1 MIKLLLASIS
11 IFITLFSTTLK
22 GQPLTIS
29 QGIHEQ
35 SFSVELINEDKPVVT
50 FNIERDGLLIVEIKQ
65 QGDFLSER
73 LWIDGTP
80 QLYMDLFGFTEGSDY
95 VSKKVKT
102 GDIVSLE
109 IKSYFKKEINNNIDI
124 VVTIV
129 STEHKSFD
137 EYLVAFNTINLL
149 AKKTKQA
156 YSDSGK
162 NFKNLLEQ
170 TLQLSTQTREV
181 IRNLPFEQLKQNL
194 TFNHAVLLSDI
205 GKRKQSFELFESLRH
220 KKVNRAL
227 TLLTNY
233 YAALLLPDYFE
244 QEELLSI
251 LDKAILSSN
260 DYNSYLYEN
269 ARMDQCTALQ
279 QQASDNTLECFEL
292 IIKEQLL
299 EHAPLKLAVLQS
311 NLAHLSF
318 SKHKYMRSIILGKN
332 SLETLEKIKDNAIL
346 KQSYAKKKA
355 IFEYQQAI
363 RLNSLGLENHALEKI
378 LSSIKV
384 FSKYNQRE
392 FLLNSIIEVG
402 NIYLSNNQG
411 QIAHYLAS
419 FVLSNI
425 TDGLKSDHYHLLEN
439 ALFLAAKSAIYEK
452 KTDAAQEYINQI
464 YKLSSK
470 NSDKQAEYK
479 MAIQFF
485 KYQISKSPKLA
496 KELIELFKESSSS
509 NRKKPKWILRVTQ
522 LLIKTN
528 NVKGASELIA
538 QLNNAKLS
546 FKDEIAFL
554 KYNSQLSLL
563 SKKNEQAIKTVN
575 KAIDRIEIQY
585 RHLDNIGLKRNF
597 YGIFSDVFALK
608 TKILISQYET
618 HKDVNLL
625 YEASQLNF
633 PKIAPLR
640 ENQYDI
646 SSSIERQQIANEL
659 ADLTMNESNTVKIVT
674 KLLAL
679 ENFYNKN
686 LKQKKTNRL
695 TQLQVDN
702 AAARGITLHYVLMSN
717 ESLLFIY
724 QNNKITFHRLPSEE
738 IINSQIKSLFLAIEK
753 RSDSAFTIA
762 QKISEILIP
771 KKLWQSPNVQELT
784 VIGSGLTW
792 QLPFNILPD
801 IQSST
806 WKDKLL
812 IDKFIVKKSLTL
824 KNSSSLLDLP
834 KINILSISDPIFSNN
849 DARAPK
855 INAMLGHSKTLS
867 RLKSSRVETLSLKRS
882 FNNNKIEDISG
893 FSATKSKFIELV
905 NNTSPT
911 LIHIASHSFASSE
924 EYRNAGIFFTA
935 LNRSGEQQDHVLKLQ
950 EIEQLR
956 NNAELVVLSACDSN
970 IGKTTFKSP
979 IDGLAIAFINS
990 GARRVLASQWKVP
1003 SRSTALLMKNFYRH
1017 LSNSKSYSLALR
1029 SASQDVRKQY
1039 QYPARWAGFTITHN
1053 YIGEP
1058 HE

>member
-1 MIKLLLASIS
+1 MIKLLLAATLIC
-11 IFITLFSTTLK
+11 FTLFSTTLK
-22 GQPLTIS
+22 CQPLTIS
-29 QGIHEQ
+29 QDIHEQ
-35 SFSVELINEDKPVVT
+35 AFSVELINEDKPIVT
-50 FNIERDGLLIVEIKQ
+50 FNIEHDGLLIVEIKQ

-80 QLYMDLFGFTEGSDY
+80 QPFMDLFGFTEGSDY
-95 VSKKVKT
+95 ISKKVKA

-109 IKSYFKKEINNNIDI
+109 IKSYFKKEINKSIDI
-124 VVTIV
+124 VATIV
-129 STEHKSFD
+129 STEHKAFD
-137 EYLVAFNTINLL
+137 EYQIAFNAINLL

-156 YSDSGK
+156 YSGSGK
-162 NFKNLLEQ
+162 NFQKLIEQ
-170 TLQLSTQTREV
+170 TLQLSTQTRKA

-194 TFNHAVLLSDI
+194 TFNHAVLLSDV
-205 GKRKQSFELFESLRH
+205 GNRKQSFELFESLRH

-233 YAALLLPDYFE
+233 YIALLLPDYLE
-244 QEELLSI
+244 QEELLTI

-260 DYNSYLYEN
+260 DYNNYLYEN
-269 ARMDQCTALQ
+269 ARMDKCTALQ

-299 EHAPLKLAVLQS
+299 DHAPLKLAVLQS

-318 SKHKYMRSIILGKN
+318 SKHRYMQSIVLGKN
-332 SLETLEKIKDNAIL
+332 SLETLEKIKNNAIL

-355 IFEYQQAI
+355 TFEYQQAI

-378 LSSIKV
+378 LSSIRV

-392 FLLNSIIEVG
+392 FLLNSLIEVG
-402 NIYLSNNQG
+402 NIYLNNNQG
-411 QIAHYLAS
+411 QIAHYLAR
-419 FVLSNI
+419 FVLADI
-425 TDGLKSDHYHLLEN
+425 TDDIKSDHYHLRKN
-439 ALFLAAKSAIYEK
+439 ALFLAAKSAIYEN
-452 KTDAAQEYINQI
+452 KTGVAQEYINQI
-464 YKLSSK
+464 YKISSK
-470 NSDKQAEYK
+470 DSDKQTEYRMTIK
-479 MAIQFF
+479 FF
-485 KYQISKSPKLA
+485 KYQISKNPELA
-496 KELIELFKESSSS
+496 KELIELFKEPCFS
-509 NRKKPKWILRVTQ
+509 NRQQPKWILRITQ
-522 LLIKTN
+522 LLMETN
-528 NVKGASELIA
+528 DLKGASKLIA
-538 QLNNAKLS
+538 QLNNTKLS

-554 KYNSQLSLL
+554 KYSAQLSML
-563 SKKNEQAIKTVN
+563 SKQNEQAIKAVN
-575 KAIDRIEIQY
+575 KAIDRIEKQY
-585 RHLDNIGLKRNF
+585 RNLDNIGLKRNF
-597 YGIFSDVFALK
+597 YGIFRDVFTLK
-608 TKILISQYET
+608 TKVLISQYEKQ
-618 HKDVNLL
+618 KDVNLL

-659 ADLTMNESNTVKIVT
+659 ADLTMNESNTIKIVT

-686 LKQKKTNRL
+686 LKQKKTN
-695 TQLQVDN
+695 QLNQVQRGN
-702 AAARGITLHYVLMSN
+702 AVIRGITLHYVLMSN

-724 QNNKITFHRLPSEE
+724 QDNNIEFHRLPSEE
-738 IINSQIKSLFLAIEK
+738 IINNQIKSLFLAIEK
-753 RSDSAFTIA
+753 RSDNAFTLA
-762 QKISEILIP
+762 QQVSKILIP
-771 KKLWQSPNVQELT
+771 KNLWQSPKVQELT

-801 IQSST
+801 IQSSS

-855 INAMLGHSKTLS
+855 INSMLGHSRTLS
-867 RLKSSRVETLSLKRS
+867 RLKSSRVETLSLKSS
-882 FNNNKIEDISG
+882 FNNNKMEDISG

-935 LNRSGEQQDHVLKLQ
+935 LNRSGEKQDHVLKLQ

-1017 LSNSKSYSLALR
+1017 LSNSKSYNLALR
-1029 SASQDVRKQY
+1029 SASQDVRKQH